1 LPAIPLGP
9 FGLPGPDEVACV
21 AIRYQIAQKLHACTR
36 VFATGPQNDRV
47 RDLVDVLMLQ
57 GLIDDMAC
65 VRDACVEVF
74 SLRAKHTWPPTVTI
88 YEDWPDR
95 YAGLAADLDFEPS
108 DVNDAAAAVQALI
121 DAIDAA
127 DGST

>member
-1 LPAIPLGP
+1 
-9 FGLPGPDEVACV
+9 
-21 AIRYQIAQKLHACTR
+21 
-36 VFATGPQNDRV
+36 
-47 RDLVDVLMLQ
+47 MLQ
-57 GLIDDMAC
+57 GLIDDIAS
-65 VRDACVEVF
+65 VRDACVEIF
-74 SLRAKHTWPPTVTI
+74 RLRTKHSWPPTVTI

-95 YAGLAADLDFEPS
+95 YAGLAADLGFEPS